1 MVTGQDCL
9 TYIRSSFE
17 IWSPDEPTDPAGT
30 YNLVKMR
37 PPIISVSAVALVV
50 IVAMAA
56 AGCSSSDPQVPVSS
70 SPDFVITDHNP
81 ENATSDFEPD
91 SDPLISEQDW
101 VSGRLD
107 ALQGIWGFTAD
118 GIDWQNSYDYRQM
131 RGQPAW
137 FGSTGSKGWAG
148 AGQAVPRSVMH
159 ELGHSYWGA
168 FPVEGQ
174 PDLIPGSDVQEI
186 LALYQDDLLKFM
198 RQSPD
203 RFEPLRDRFR
213 NLPNLDRG
221 DLPDLAHF
229 GEADLIYLT
238 GGDLD
243 LIPPILRK
251 YYTSYLSD
259 AGVVPDVK
267 DWPDALGWWFAL
279 DDEKRADAGE
289 VFGLQHFP
297 LDQYEALPQRKNA
310 ELSSTTTAFIDAE
323 EKQRLVDFADQFDEI
338 KEQYNSLTDATGT
351 DRGFNFWARYL
362 GDLLDLH
369 TKHPDV
375 LTAGAGPRGKELG
388 QTLDIYRE
396 LDPLSP
402 KEQAQRYRMLVGSDG
417 GHDIQDFAPLLKART
432 LLELFPAGS
441 TSELEG
447 IEASAGAYAEEL
459 GELVTLADAV
469 LNLGTTAPQEAA
481 NKLSD
486 RLLDFS
492 DDELAGRID
501 TIFSTMRDAE
511 PEITRSVIQ
520 TIPDSLLLRLL
531 DVRPSA
537 ARIGEVQP
545 EQLLNAAGIAFGASP
560 DALVEGIAILAEN
573 SSGNFAIDAPFDEAI
588 YELLDGFAASNPDFV
603 LRVFK
608 ETNLRLLPWVI
619 GHAKEAAIVLAT
631 DLDRSAVLLVA
642 LDGPEPTPERIVRQ
656 LAYSDAETAAG
667 LMLATLDV
675 GRADVMTGT
684 LNTIVYDAYWSGL
697 GAGPTGR
704 LDSAGAL
711 LTALRDIVGENQTAE
726 FIGAGVSDYLSG
738 VDKSDLEPEYR
749 SQHIGTLEL
758 LAGAASRAK
767 DRRFFELLIAIAKE
781 TSSPST

>member
-1 MVTGQDCL
+1 M
-9 TYIRSSFE
+9 

-37 PPIISVSAVALVV
+37 PPIISTSAVALIA

-56 AGCSSSDPQVPVSS
+56 AGCSSSDPQVPVGSS
-70 SPDFVITDHNP
+70 SVSEITEQNP
-81 ENATSDFEPD
+81 EGATGDFKPD

-101 VSGRLD
+101 VTGRLG

-148 AGQAVPRSVMH
+148 AGLAVPRSVMH
-159 ELGHSYWGA
+159 EMGHSYWGA
-168 FPVEGQ
+168 FPVEGR

-186 LALYQDDLLKFM
+186 LASYQTDLLKFM
-198 RQSPD
+198 RQPPD

-259 AGVVPDVK
+259 AGVVPDAR

-279 DDEKRADAGE
+279 DDEKRSDAGG

-297 LDQYEALPQRKNA
+297 LDQYEALPQRKDA
-310 ELSSTTTAFIDAE
+310 ELSSATTAFIDAE

-338 KEQYNSLTDATGT
+338 KEQHNALTDATGT

-369 TKHPDV
+369 TEHPDV
-375 LTAGAGPRGKELG
+375 LTAGAGSRGKELG

-402 KEQAQRYRMLVGSDG
+402 NEQAQRYRTLAGSGG

-441 TSELEG
+441 TSGLES

-459 GELVTLADAV
+459 RELVTIADAA
-469 LNLGTTAPQEAA
+469 LNLGATAPEEAA
-481 NKLSD
+481 NELAD

-492 DDELAGRID
+492 DDELAGHIEA
-501 TIFSTMRDAE
+501 IFSTMRDAE
-511 PEITRSVIQ
+511 SEITRSVIQ
-520 TIPDSLLLRLL
+520 AIPDSLLLRLL
-531 DVRPSA
+531 AVRPSA
-537 ARIGEVQP
+537 ARAGEVQP
-545 EQLLNAAGIAFGASP
+545 EQLLNAVGIAFGASP
-560 DALVEGIAILAEN
+560 DALIKGIALLAEN
-573 SSGNFAIDAPFDEAI
+573 SSGNFAIDAPFDEAV
-588 YELLDGFAASNPDFV
+588 YELLDEFAASDPDLV
-603 LRVFK
+603 LRVFR

-619 GHAKEAAIVLAT
+619 GHTKEAAMVLGT
-631 DLDRSAVLLVA
+631 DLDRSAGLVVA
-642 LDGPEPTPERIVRQ
+642 LDGPEPTPERIIRQ

-667 LMLATLDV
+667 LMLAALDV
-675 GRADVMTGT
+675 GRGDVMAGT
-684 LNTIVYDAYWSGL
+684 LNTIVYDGYWSGL

-711 LTALRDIVGENQTAE
+711 LIALRDIVGENRTTG
-726 FIGAGVSDYLSG
+726 FIGGGISDYLSG
-738 VDKSDLEPEYR
+738 VDSGDLEAEYR
-749 SQHIGTLEL
+749 SRHIETLEL
-758 LAGAASRAK
+758 LAGAASRAE
-767 DRRFFELLIAIAKE
+767 DRRFFESLIAIVRVA
-781 TSSPST
+781 SSPST